1 MKKKFSLFLI
11 ALLAILT
18 LPAQAQFRIGVK
30 GGANISSIHF
40 SDPVENF
47 NASNMTGFYI
57 GPMVELMAPVIGL
70 GFDAAV
76 LYSQKGM
83 EAYGETFRTDYLDVP
98 VNLKW
103 KFGLP
108 ILKVYLTA
116 GPYIGFKL
124 GNSYSFDTFIDN
136 LGSVGD
142 QFKTKSFS
150 AGLNFGAGVEVIKH
164 LQVGLNYGLGL
175 TDNYSIDKLNMNGKN
190 RGWSISAAILF

>member
-18 LPAQAQFRIGVK
+18 LPAQAQFRIGEK

-47 NASNMTGFYI
+47 NASNMTGFHI

-83 EAYGETFRTDYLDVP
+83 EAYGETFRTDYLEVP
-98 VNLKW
+98 VKLKC

-124 GNSYSFDTFIDN
+124 GNSDSFDTFIDN